1 MTARWIAIAAS
12 FVAPLVAGE
21 GTPPPVIRSAA
32 LDAVR
37 PYFIPTHPRV
47 TTTVR
52 FPKEIGAPD
61 GSVAVF
67 AEDAAKAGRA
77 EYLVTWQ
84 PGESY
89 FTVTPLRR
97 AGMANL
103 NVPYRGSTYVLYFYP
118 VDDPL
123 DAAAAVTLEES
134 VGTARSGT
142 GAGLPVPAEMPPKAT
157 LATEVRRELGPPETT
172 AVDATP
178 ARLLGFLD
186 RLKLI
191 HATAPGPPLDALAAV
206 MNVQIALS
214 REEAGAGYAAD
225 TAAASELIRGVND
238 YGWYQLILLRAVRD
252 RRLNCIGFICLVR
265 NTSDRVLA
273 FDVNSFGARA
283 GAEYFVQ
290 RVSDAA
296 AIVQPHD
303 QVPAYFVVQP
313 GRNSPLL
320 ASNAWR
326 ISIDLLS
333 PRLNPGAAIARTFA
347 NSP

>member
-1 MTARWIAIAAS
+1 
-12 FVAPLVAGE
+12 
-21 GTPPPVIRSAA
+21 
-32 LDAVR
+32 
-37 PYFIPTHPRV
+37 
-47 TTTVR
+47 
-52 FPKEIGAPD
+52 
-61 GSVAVF
+61 
-67 AEDAAKAGRA
+67 
-77 EYLVTWQ
+77 
-84 PGESY
+84 
-89 FTVTPLRR
+89 
-97 AGMANL
+97 
-103 NVPYRGSTYVLYFYP
+103 
-118 VDDPL
+118 
-123 DAAAAVTLEES
+123 
-134 VGTARSGT
+134 
-142 GAGLPVPAEMPPKAT
+142 
-157 LATEVRRELGPPETT
+157 
-172 AVDATP
+172 
-178 ARLLGFLD
+178 LLGFLD